1 MCMKGLV
8 ALNQSVRGMIILLSP
23 VLKVFAM
30 GIPAFLSCV
39 LREMEFV
46 HALLDIMLMMMETA

>member
-1 MCMKGLV
+1 MCMKGLI
-8 ALNQSVRGMIILLSP
+8 ALNQSVRGMIILLFS

-46 HALLDIMLMMMETA
+46 HAILDIILIMMETA